1 MLIRNYTTY
10 DIEHLFQE
18 SVAGYDHEKLV
29 VEIKYCPARS
39 RRSISGTYYRWTKS
53 APEGKFIRLRINR
66 MNCYPVTVPFKT
78 SSYYKKTDSR
88 GREVTYQRLRYEKF
102 SSPKHLLVAIF
113 LHEFSHYLDHI
124 EGRNGRYKQTKAD
137 KFAVERLIR
146 MGIIEEMQSA
156 EC

>member
-102 SSPKHLLVAIF
+102 SSPKQ
-113 LHEFSHYLDHI
+113 
-124 EGRNGRYKQTKAD
+124 RYFCTSFPIISTTSKAET
-137 KFAVERLIR
+137 AVTNRPRPINSPLK
-146 MGIIEEMQSA
+146 G
-156 EC
+156 